1 MSRSRSYPLRTLDK
15 GLNDLDRRLFD
26 AVAESPSP
34 LLDLTMR
41 PLSSAADHSKLWVLI
56 AAGLGSSGN
65 LSMRRGAV
73 RGLATLAVASL
84 VVNQGFK
91 RLYPR
96 NRPLYEGVPLSRLR
110 RQPTSN
116 SFPSGHSASA
126 AAFAIGVGLENRTAG
141 YLLAGLAGAVG
152 LSRIATGAHFP
163 GDVLAGLAVGA
174 GVAVAGARVVP
185 PVDDSRTLIPA
196 PNVEDLGPNP
206 DGAGLVVVL
215 NPASGDGSGA
225 RIVDEL
231 RGSLP
236 AAEIVDL
243 DEDSDIDAIAADA
256 AGRAEFLG
264 VAGGDGTVATIARHA
279 IEAGKPLAVF
289 PAGTFNHFA
298 KDIEAPDVA
307 AAISSFQAGRVTRVD
322 VVWLNDETLLLN
334 TAGIGAYPEFVR
346 ARTRYQRLRI
356 GRPTATMRAVLKVL
370 RDSSPKKVRIEGRAA
385 TVSFFFLGNSVYGSP
400 SFLPGRRSRL
410 DDGVLDVRYLED
422 GHRNATVRLLTSW
435 ISGRLRNSKI
445 YRELQAPVVTIESD
459 APFRVAHDGEEGDL
473 HTRAHFRV
481 AYREL
486 RVFGS
491 SVYE

>member
-1 MSRSRSYPLRTLDK
+1 MPRSRSYPLRTLTE

-56 AAGLGSSGN
+56 AAGLGSSGK

-73 RGLATLAVASL
+73 RGLVTLGVTSL

-96 NRPLYEGVPLSRLR
+96 NRPLFAGVPLSRLR

-152 LSRIATGAHFP
+152 LSRVATGAHFP
-163 GDVLAGLAVGA
+163 GDVLAGFAVGA

-185 PVDDSRTLIPA
+185 PVDDSRTLIPE
-196 PNVEDLGPNP
+196 PSVEDLGPNP

-225 RIVDEL
+225 RVADEL
-231 RGSLP
+231 RDSLP
-236 AAEIVDL
+236 AAEIVEL
-243 DEDSDIDAIAADA
+243 DTDSDIDAVAADVA
-256 AGRAEFLG
+256 ERADYIG
-264 VAGGDGTVATIARHA
+264 VAGGDGTVATVARHA
-279 IEAGKPLAVF
+279 IAADKPLAVF

-298 KDIEAPDVA
+298 KDIDAAKVA
-307 AAISSFQAGRVTRVD
+307 STVKSIQSGQVARVD

-334 TAGIGAYPEFVR
+334 TASIGAYPEFVR
-346 ARTRYQRLRI
+346 ARSRYQRRRI
-356 GRPTATMRAVLKVL
+356 ERPVATMHAALKVL
-370 RDSSPKKVRIEGRAA
+370 RDSSPVNVRIEGRPA

-400 SFLPGRRSRL
+400 SFVPGRRSRL

-422 GHRNATVRLLTSW
+422 GHRNATARLLASW

-459 APFRVAHDGEEGDL
+459 EPFRVAHDGEEGDL
-473 HTRAHFRV
+473 HTRARFRV

-486 RVFGS
+486 RVYGS
-491 SVYE
+491 SVL